1 MNDLVL
7 REGGDVDVTTI
18 VSIIHLA
25 FQEYDGRL
33 DPPSGAHRETP
44 EKILDRLAT
53 DRPVLALLG
62 ERAIG
67 CVFYR
72 AEQDHMYFGRLAVL
86 PPYRGRGIG
95 DALIAYVE
103 ARARDFGLPCVRLG
117 VRVVLPNLR
126 ARYERLGYRLLEE
139 RRHKGYSQTTYLIM
153 EKVLVNR

>member
-1 MNDLVL
+1 MSDLVL
-7 REGGDVDVTTI
+7 REGGDADVTTI
-18 VSIIHLA
+18 VSIIYLA

-44 EKILDRLAT
+44 EKILEKLAT
-53 DRPVLALLG
+53 NRPVLALVG
-62 ERAIG
+62 ERAVG

-72 AEQDHMYFGRLAVL
+72 VEQDQMYFGRLAVL
-86 PPYRGRGIG
+86 PLYRGRGIG

-117 VRVVLPNLR
+117 VRVALPHLR

-139 RRHKGYSQTTYLIM
+139 RCHAGYSQTTYLIM
-153 EKVLVNR
+153 EKLL